1 VFRSFTVYVHLN
13 IPLDSIRQT
22 GYIDIVTGEKMKEA
36 ARFFKVLS
44 DESRLKMLWLLF
56 NHRELCVCDI
66 MAVLEITQSKASR
79 HLAALRH
86 IGIATDRREGLWAY
100 YSLCPT
106 EDELA
111 KNHLKLL
118 RKTLASYPNAE
129 PLLEKL
135 NSWLKEKSRGESCV
149 NNGNAPS
156 KRKARAGSVRAS
168 FAGETR

>member
-1 VFRSFTVYVHLN
+1 
-13 IPLDSIRQT
+13 
-22 GYIDIVTGEKMKEA
+22 MKEA
-36 ARFFKVLS
+36 ARFFKALS

-56 NHRELCVCDI
+56 NHRELCVCDV

-100 YSLCPT
+100 YSLCPV

-111 KNHLKLL
+111 RDHLKLL
-118 RKTLASYPNAE
+118 RKTLANRPDAE

-135 NSWLKEKSRGESCV
+135 NAWLKEKSRGESCV
-149 NNGNAPS
+149 NNNGDVRS
-156 KRKARAGSVRAS
+156 KGKARAGSIRAS
-168 FAGETR
+168 FAGENR

>member
-1 VFRSFTVYVHLN
+1 
-13 IPLDSIRQT
+13 
-22 GYIDIVTGEKMKEA
+22 MKDA

-56 NHRELCVCDI
+56 NHRELCVCDV

-86 IGIATDRREGLWAY
+86 IGIAADRREGLWAY
-100 YSLCPT
+100 YSLCPV

-111 KNHLKLL
+111 RDHLKLL
-118 RKTLASYPNAE
+118 RKTLANRPDSKS
-129 PLLEKL
+129 LLEKL
-135 NSWLKEKSRGESCV
+135 NTWLKAKSRGASCV
-149 NNGNAPS
+149 DNNGNIPS
-156 KRKARAGSVRAS
+156 KRKARAGSVGAS

>member
-1 VFRSFTVYVHLN
+1 MCSHL
-13 IPLDSIRQT
+13 
-22 GYIDIVTGEKMKEA
+22 EKIMKEA
-36 ARFFKVLS
+36 ARFFKALS
-44 DESRLKMLWLLF
+44 DESRLKMLWLLL
-56 NHRELCVCDI
+56 NHRELCVCDV

-86 IGIATDRREGLWAY
+86 IGLATDRREGLWAY
-100 YSLCPT
+100 YSLCPV

-111 KNHLKLL
+111 RDHLKLL
-118 RKTLASYPNAE
+118 RRTLANRPDSK

-135 NSWLKEKSRGESCV
+135 DSWLKEKGHGESCV
-149 NNGNAPS
+149 DDSGI